1 MLILKKAN
9 VFITADSPCDLP
21 KDITEKR
28 EITIVPLS
36 VLLGEVSYRDGI
48 DIKPQ
53 AIYDYVSKT
62 KVLPKTSAVPIGQ
75 YYDLFKK
82 LTEDGSEVVHIS
94 LSSGSISSSYQNA
107 VNAASE
113 FSGVHIVDS
122 RSLCHGFGLLVLK
135 AADLR
140 DKGLDA
146 KKIAD
151 KVRKLVPKTSAT
163 FVINSLDY
171 LHKGGRCSGVTKLG
185 ANLLGIK
192 PEIAVNAETGTL
204 DVSKKYRGKIDAV
217 YKNYAKDILKNSD
230 KMDKSRIFISNS
242 GDVSKETIMFV
253 KGLFE
258 GAGKFEEII
267 IADAGCV
274 ISSHC
279 GPKTFA
285 IFYIKK

>member
-1 MLILKKAN
+1 MLILKNAN

-21 KDITEKR
+21 QEITEKR

-94 LSSGSISSSYQNA
+94 LSSGISSSYQNA

>member
-94 LSSGSISSSYQNA
+94 LSSGISSSYQNA

>member
-1 MLILKKAN
+1 M
-9 VFITADSPCDLP
+9 
-21 KDITEKR
+21 
-28 EITIVPLS
+28 
-36 VLLGEVSYRDGI
+36 
-48 DIKPQ
+48 
-53 AIYDYVSKT
+53 
-62 KVLPKTSAVPIGQ
+62 
-75 YYDLFKK
+75 
-82 LTEDGSEVVHIS
+82 
-94 LSSGSISSSYQNA
+94 
-107 VNAASE
+107 
-113 FSGVHIVDS
+113 
-122 RSLCHGFGLLVLK
+122 
-135 AADLR
+135 
-140 DKGLDA
+140 
-146 KKIAD
+146 
-151 KVRKLVPKTSAT
+151 
-163 FVINSLDY
+163 
-171 LHKGGRCSGVTKLG
+171 
-185 ANLLGIK
+185 GIK

>member
-53 AIYDYVSKT
+53 AIYDNVSKT

-94 LSSGSISSSYQNA
+94 LSSGISSSYQNA

-171 LHKGGRCSGVTKLG
+171 LHKGGRCSGVAKLG

-258 GAGKFEEII
+258 GTGKFEEII

>member
-1 MLILKKAN
+1 MKKAN

-94 LSSGSISSSYQNA
+94 LSSGISSSYQNA

-163 FVINSLDY
+163 FVINNLDY
-171 LHKGGRCSGVTKLG
+171 LHKGGRCSGITKLG

>member
-1 MLILKKAN
+1 MKKAN

-94 LSSGSISSSYQNA
+94 LSSGISSSYQNA

-163 FVINSLDY
+163 FVINNLDY

-258 GAGKFEEII
+258 GTGKFEEII

>member
-94 LSSGSISSSYQNA
+94 LSSGISSSYQNA

-163 FVINSLDY
+163 FVINNLDY

>member
-94 LSSGSISSSYQNA
+94 LSSGISSSYQNA

-122 RSLCHGFGLLVLK
+122 HSLCHGFGLLVLK

-171 LHKGGRCSGVTKLG
+171 LHKGGRCSGVAKLG

-253 KGLFE
+253 KGFFE
-258 GAGKFEEII
+258 GTGKFEEII

>member
-1 MLILKKAN
+1 MKKAN

-53 AIYDYVSKT
+53 AIYDNVSKT

-94 LSSGSISSSYQNA
+94 LSSGISSSYQNA

-135 AADLR
+135 VADFR

-163 FVINSLDY
+163 FVINNLDY

-258 GAGKFEEII
+258 GTGKFEEII

>member
-1 MLILKKAN
+1 MKKAN

-94 LSSGSISSSYQNA
+94 LSSGISSSYQNA

-163 FVINSLDY
+163 FVINNLDY

>member
-1 MLILKKAN
+1 MKKAN

-94 LSSGSISSSYQNA
+94 LSSGISSSYQNA

-140 DKGLDA
+140 DKDLDA

-171 LHKGGRCSGVTKLG
+171 LHKGGRCSGITKLG

>member
-53 AIYDYVSKT
+53 AIYDNVSKT

-94 LSSGSISSSYQNA
+94 LSSGISSSYQNA

-135 AADLR
+135 VADFR

-163 FVINSLDY
+163 FVINNLDY

-258 GAGKFEEII
+258 GTGKFEEII

>member
-1 MLILKKAN
+1 MKKAN

-94 LSSGSISSSYQNA
+94 LSSGISSSYQNA

-140 DKGLDA
+140 DKDLDA
-146 KKIAD
+146 KKISD

-171 LHKGGRCSGVTKLG
+171 LHKGGRCSGITKLG

>member
-1 MLILKKAN
+1 MKKAN

-53 AIYDYVSKT
+53 AIYDNVSKT

-94 LSSGSISSSYQNA
+94 LSSGISSSYQNA

-163 FVINSLDY
+163 FVINNLDY

-258 GAGKFEEII
+258 GTGKFEEII

>member
-94 LSSGSISSSYQNA
+94 LSSGISSSYQNA

-163 FVINSLDY
+163 FVINNLDY

-258 GAGKFEEII
+258 GTGKFEEII

>member
-53 AIYDYVSKT
+53 AIYDNVSKT

-94 LSSGSISSSYQNA
+94 LSSGISSSYQNA

-163 FVINSLDY
+163 FVINNLDY

-258 GAGKFEEII
+258 GTGKFEEII

>member
-1 MLILKKAN
+1 MKKAN

-28 EITIVPLS
+28 EITMVPLS

-94 LSSGSISSSYQNA
+94 LSSGISSSYQNA

-163 FVINSLDY
+163 FVINNLDY
-171 LHKGGRCSGVTKLG
+171 LHKGGRCSGITKLG

>member
-1 MLILKKAN
+1 MKKAN

-94 LSSGSISSSYQNA
+94 LSSGISSSYQNA

-140 DKGLDA
+140 DKDLDA

-163 FVINSLDY
+163 FVINNLDY

-192 PEIAVNAETGTL
+192 PEIAVNAEKGTL

>member
-94 LSSGSISSSYQNA
+94 LSSGISSSYQNA

-279 GPKTFA
+279 GPKTIA

>member
-1 MLILKKAN
+1 MLILKNAN

-21 KDITEKR
+21 QEITEKR

-94 LSSGSISSSYQNA
+94 LSSGISSSYQNA

-135 AADLR
+135 AADFR

-163 FVINSLDY
+163 FVINNLDY

>member
-1 MLILKKAN
+1 MKKAN

-94 LSSGSISSSYQNA
+94 LSSGISSSYQNA